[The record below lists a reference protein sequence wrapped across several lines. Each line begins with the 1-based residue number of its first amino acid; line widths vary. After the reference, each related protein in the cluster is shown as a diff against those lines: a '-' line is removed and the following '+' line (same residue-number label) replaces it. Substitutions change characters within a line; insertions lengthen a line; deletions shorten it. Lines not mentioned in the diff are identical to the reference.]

1 MGYILNVSRHS
12 LLDPEGNELSLSNR
26 ALETLQVLIEH
37 RGETLSKAFLMEAVW
52 PDVCVEENNLNQA
65 ITSIRKVLGDSKSN
79 SRFIKTVTGRG
90 YCFIAELDKAPVQEN
105 PDISAKIDPLVLAKD
120 ATAVLPARRLGH
132 VFAIT
137 VVVLLGI
144 LLFGYL
150 SLSDEST
157 ERLAGFDRADSAVL
171 TAPPMPGTIAV
182 LPLQILSSVEDSA
195 DDIFVLGLH
204 DELISRLSQ
213 IRSLKLVSRESSSS
227 PAIRELSL
235 MDIGRVLRVENL
247 LTGTIVFSN
256 AKARIKLQLLDP
268 ETGVINWSFDYDV
281 ATEGLNDIISAQ
293 DDIARRVSEAIVKDV
308 EPEFRSPEVSHPTNS
323 FEAYRYNLGSRRA
336 YYNEDFEKS
345 LKLSK
350 QALALDP
357 DFAGALYNF
366 SRAHFHLSTL
376 PLPGMTTQD
385 HLNRGLESAER
396 LISLTPD
403 EHEGYVLRA
412 TALGNFGD
420 WEGARQ
426 DLIRLQ
432 EMNAPLWDLQML
444 APLLFTL
451 GDYQTVVKIL
461 EENLQV
467 EPINSFGRGYLMAS
481 QEVLGNSLRAR
492 VEYEM
497 GEELTPDWWGDTV
510 QFFLMLGRGELPDDM
525 SGIEGTSFEIRELLK
540 AIRAGDN
547 DVVSASFR
555 AAEFEQPRTS
565 SVLVHYAAVAA
576 TLGKHDLAIRL
587 MNRAAQTLPVH
598 LHWLWQPVFREA
610 WQHPEMKRLLR
621 ENGLMAY
628 WERHGA
634 PEICMTQVAEQFFI
648 CDSDALQ

>member
-1 MGYILNVSRHS
+1 MSKAGTENLVKEFRFHGYILNVSRHS

-26 ALETLQVLIEH
+26 ALETLLVLIEH

-52 PDVCVEENNLNQA
+52 PDVCVEENKLNQA

-120 ATAVLPARRLGH
+120 ATAVLPARRFGH

-195 DDIFVLGLH
+195 DDIFALGLH

-213 IRSLKLVSRESSSS
+213 IRSLKLVFRESSSS

-467 EPINSFGRGYLMAS
+467 EPINSFGRG
-481 QEVLGNSLRAR
+481 
-492 VEYEM
+492 
-497 GEELTPDWWGDTV
+497 
-510 QFFLMLGRGELPDDM
+510 ELPDDM

-540 AIRAGDN
+540 AIRAGDD

-648 CDSDALQ
+648 